1 MSSGPKVKGS
11 REYRLGYKQ
20 GLSKPSLVALK
31 KGFSGNVLKK
41 LKSEFEQRGGTK
53 KALLGPWAIYGVLP
67 KKTAQKVL
75 KSDSDFFKG
84 LKRGVKER
92 TIKRDVAPRRAKKKA
107 D

>member
-11 REYRLGYKQ
+11 REYRLGYKA
-20 GLSKPSLVALK
+20 GITKPSWKSFK
-31 KGFSGNVLKK
+31 KGFSGSVLKK
-41 LKSEFEQRGGTK
+41 LKSEFEQRSSIK

-75 KSDSDFFKG
+75 KSDSDFLKG

-92 TIKRDVAPRRAKKKA
+92 TIKRDVAPRRTKKKA